1 MYRILKIGMDVHT
14 TNFTL
19 YALESKFGEEDQI
32 LANITAGPDHKNVLD
47 FIRRIKEKMDPK
59 GQDAL
64 GPLAAM
70 SELPENTLPSDQS
83 AGEAEEQTAKM
94 SNAANTIV
102 NIFNN
107 FAYFFIQSTPI
118 LS

>member
-1 MYRILKIGMDVHT
+1 
-14 TNFTL
+14 
-19 YALESKFGEEDQI
+19 
-32 LANITAGPDHKNVLD
+32 
-47 FIRRIKEKMDPK
+47 
-59 GQDAL
+59 
-64 GPLAAM
+64 M
-70 SELPENTLPSDQS
+70 SELPENTLPSDPS
-83 AGEAEEQTAKM
+83 AGEAEEQTVKM